1 MRILGS
7 SWEVP
12 IHFIGS
18 DLLLTGAKIQIS
30 FLLELKLFLYTGLY
44 IQFGQ
49 KLEKLLKI
57 KLLIV
62 IFSVNIMH
70 VVVTPNLNLNVHC

>member
-12 IHFIGS
+12 THFIGS
-18 DLLLTGAKIQIS
+18 DLLLTGANMQIS
-30 FLLELKLFLYTGLY
+30 FFLELKLFLYTGLY

-62 IFSVNIMH
+62 IFSMNIIH
-70 VVVTPNLNLNVHC
+70 YISI